1 MPFLDYSFLFIYR
14 SVPIHLLIILRKALG
29 AWRNYFKAPPLPPP
43 PPPTLRTVPGKVLFM
58 YLLPQ
63 STDVC
68 SWYWIT
74 ECSTDWTQYGS
85 HCYKV
90 FQVEVSW
97 DDARQE
103 CLDLNSDLASITNIA
118 ENSFIKTAF
127 LLDQT
132 EKIWI
137 GLNDRE
143 KEDEFHWSDGT
154 PFNFSSF
161 ISSDPK
167 QGRHKNCVLM
177 RNDGKWFEQTCSLKK
192 HYICK
197 KRGENNFY

>member
-1 MPFLDYSFLFIYR
+1 MPFLDYSFLFIHR
-14 SVPIHLLIILRKALG
+14 SVPIHFLMILLKALG
-29 AWRNYFKAPPLPPP
+29 CLKKLFQGFSLPTSPLLPYARYP
-43 PPPTLRTVPGKVLFM
+43 RKSFFM
-58 YLLPQ
+58 YLL
-63 STDVC
+63 VC
-68 SWYWIT
+68 SWSSIT

-85 HCYKV
+85 HCYKA

-103 CLDLNSDLASITNIA
+103 CLDLNSDLASITNIV

-137 GLNDRE
+137 GLNDKE

-161 ISSDPK
+161 ISSDPR
-167 QGRHKNCVLM
+167 QGKHKNCVLM